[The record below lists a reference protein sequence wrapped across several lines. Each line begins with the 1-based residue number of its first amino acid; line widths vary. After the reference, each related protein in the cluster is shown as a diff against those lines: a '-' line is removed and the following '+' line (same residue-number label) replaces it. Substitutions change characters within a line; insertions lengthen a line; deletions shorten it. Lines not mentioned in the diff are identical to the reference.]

1 MDRPAQEPESQ
12 LVSLETFQP
21 SNDHHQYAA
30 MIKQLQVDGPEI
42 VMNQTTLLQSHYTIV
57 SDTNN
62 LQNNTR

>member
-1 MDRPAQEPESQ
+1 MASCPHQEPEN

-21 SNDHHQYAA
+21 TSDHQQYAA

-57 SDTNN
+57 SDTST
-62 LQNNTR
+62 LQDNTR